1 MQKLVT
7 IYLDN
12 AAYSEGKFISNPTK
26 SHLLVEEHL
35 KEYLADGWKV
45 LSITGFGGGS
55 ESVTGVRGWLGVLL
69 QK

>member
-12 AAYSEGKFISNPTK
+12 ANYSKGKIISDPGK

-35 KEYLADGWKV
+35 TEYLAAGWRI
-45 LSITGFGGGS
+45 SSMTGFGGGS
-55 ESVTGVRGWLGVLL
+55 ESMTAVRGWLGVVLE
-69 QK
+69 K